1 MRDNYVTFDN
11 DDDDD
16 PITFGGATFSF
27 IFFGLGCML
36 SLHAKRGLLDETE
49 LISLKFIAVVGFSKA
64 PNRSVFFSAGK
75 QLAAV
80 TKYSSGD
87 HSEDEVKLLT
97 SGALFLRR
105 WN

>member
-1 MRDNYVTFDN
+1 M
-11 DDDDD
+11 
-16 PITFGGATFSF
+16 TFGGATFSF
-27 IFFGLGCML
+27 ILFGLGCML
-36 SLHAKRGLLDETE
+36 SLHAKRGLLDETAA

-80 TKYSSGD
+80 TTYSSGD

-97 SGALFLRR
+97 SGAVFLRKMI
-105 WN
+105 